1 MTKQGNIIHTLQE
14 EAWAIFAANLLQALK
29 AFGSK
34 INMASLSFV
43 QFSLLPILHSS
54 HRQHEVNIHMVIKA
68 AHVPCINQ
76 HL

>member
-1 MTKQGNIIHTLQE
+1 MTKQGNIIHSKKKPGLF
-14 EAWAIFAANLLQALK
+14 FAANLLQALK

-43 QFSLLPILHSS
+43 QFSLLPILHSN
-54 HRQHEVNIHMVIKA
+54 HRQCEVNIHMVIEA